1 MLEKNLVTLYDAIS
15 TLAEAVGDALNE
27 DKHVQVP
34 LEIPSGDGEK
44 AEEAV
49 TAAMALLEKGSR
61 ARTTAA
67 NGAFPS

>member
-1 MLEKNLVTLYDAIS
+1 MLSLTGE
-15 TLAEAVGDALNE
+15 ECE
-27 DKHVQVP
+27 WHVQVP

-67 NGAFPS
+67 NGALPP

>member
-1 MLEKNLVTLYDAIS
+1 MFSLT
-15 TLAEAVGDALNE
+15 
-27 DKHVQVP
+27 DKECVWHVQVP

>member
-1 MLEKNLVTLYDAIS
+1 MLSLTDEECVWY
-15 TLAEAVGDALNE
+15 
-27 DKHVQVP
+27 VQVP

-67 NGAFPS
+67 NGALPS